1 MPDRRTTWAA
11 VLSSAVLTAAGCIG
25 LARMELNSLHD
36 AFETDARIIHRL
48 LSQRTAQ
55 QDAVMAMLALLQPA
69 TDTSTAAPGPR
80 ITAVYPQ
87 IIEIRQRTE
96 NAGWSN
102 DALQAGE
109 EESRRSN
116 RAAIGGVDF
125 DNGRYR
131 MVQAASPASYAVQ
144 IDLRGMVP
152 WDEWPMKPET
162 SPVRV
167 TLEYSG
173 QRYVVQPGSD
183 TEGLWRFEF
192 RKRLAADSQ
201 PFDVVAVRSAGPDDL
216 PWLKMLSWAVFVAVT
231 LGGLLALVRQR
242 AERRRA
248 EELLRLGQ
256 VARLNTL
263 GELAAGMAHE
273 LNQPLTAILANTQA
287 AKRLLDDDPPE
298 LATARDAMARTVEQ
312 ARRASDVVGRMRR
325 VVERPE
331 VSSSLQA
338 VSLQDAVRNALYLL
352 EPECKRLDVQP
363 AVSGEAIHV
372 QADPVA
378 LEQIIHNLLTNA
390 LQALTQVDP
399 RERALTIAMQPEDKL
414 GVLTVSDSGPG
425 IPADVLPRI
434 FEPFFTTRD
443 GGLGL
448 GLSLCESLATDMG
461 GTLTA
466 TNAAQ
471 RGALFRLSLPLAE
484 PA

>member
-1 MPDRRTTWAA
+1 MADRRTTLA
-11 VLSSAVLTAAGCIG
+11 VALAGVAITAAGAIG
-25 LARMELNSLHD
+25 LARMELNNLHD

-48 LSQRTAQ
+48 LSQLTAQ

-69 TDTSTAAPGPR
+69 TDGNATAPGPR

-87 IIEIRQRTE
+87 ILEVGQRAE
-96 NAGWSN
+96 NAAWP
-102 DALQAGE
+102 DAAMQAGE
-109 EESRRSN
+109 TESRRSN

-125 DNGRYR
+125 AGGRYR
-131 MVQAASPASYAVQ
+131 LVQAASPASYAIQ
-144 IDLRGMVP
+144 IDMRGMAP
-152 WDEWPMKPET
+152 WEEWPMKPEA

-167 TLEYSG
+167 TLEFHD
-173 QRYVVQPGSD
+173 QRYIVQPGRD
-183 TEGLWRFEF
+183 AEGLWRFDF

-201 PFDVVAVRSAGPDDL
+201 PFDVVATRSAGWGDL
-216 PWLKMLSWAVFVAVT
+216 PFLKLLAWAAFVAVT
-231 LGGLLALVRQR
+231 LAALLALVRQR
-242 AERRRA
+242 TERRRA

-287 AKRLLDDDPPE
+287 AKRLLDDEPPE
-298 LATARDAMARTVEQ
+298 LSTARDAMTRAVEQ

-331 VSSSLQA
+331 VGGSLQA
-338 VSLQDAVRNALYLL
+338 VDLQGTVRNALYLL
-352 EPECKRLDVQP
+352 EPECKRLNVQP
-363 AVSGEAIHV
+363 ALSGDAISV

-390 LQALTQVDP
+390 LQALAQVP
-399 RERALTIAMQPEDKL
+399 PIERALTIAMQPEDQL
-414 GVLTVSDSGPG
+414 GVLTICDSGIG
-425 IPADVLPRI
+425 IPAEVLPRI

-484 PA
+484 TP